1 MIDLGEVDFD
11 AKNFADHIVTWDGL
25 IDIAKEHLGN
35 IAYFKLPGVIHQ
47 CGRDYDTMFLVRMDD
62 GRLDSGLI
70 KMEDCGKPSFSVS
83 EDIMKEFV
91 KPIKKDG
98 E

>member
-1 MIDLGEVDFD
+1 
-11 AKNFADHIVTWDGL
+11 
-25 IDIAKEHLGN
+25 
-35 IAYFKLPGVIHQ
+35 
-47 CGRDYDTMFLVRMDD
+47 MFLVRMND

>member
-11 AKNFADHIVTWDGL
+11 IKNFADHIVTWDGL

-47 CGRDYDTMFLVRMDD
+47 CDRDYDTMFLVRMDD
-62 GRLDSGLI
+62 GRLDAGLI
-70 KMEDCGKPSFSVS
+70 KMEDCGKPSFSLS
-83 EDIMKEFV
+83 EDVMKEFV